1 MNDRRWF
8 LQHAAASVLLL
19 GGCATRTSPAA
30 WPDTASLLR
39 RVGPA
44 VLGVG
49 DAHGVNGSGFRLAGT
64 DTVVTAAHVLDG
76 LRAPPCVRW
85 NGTLWPVRLRASDPA
100 ADLALLDLSKE
111 CPAPGLALAEA
122 GAVEIGD
129 WVLVL
134 GCPFGTAPTA
144 TLGIVSALPG
154 AVLQPPELARRLQ
167 LNAAINPGNSGGPV
181 VNLSGA
187 VVAVA
192 NATLP
197 GGYGLGF
204 GVPVGELRRLASAA
218 PFISRTDPGS

>member
-8 LQHAAASVLLL
+8 LRHAAASGLLL
-19 GGCATRTSPAA
+19 GGCATRTSHTA
-30 WPDTASLLR
+30 WPDAAPLLR

-49 DAHGVNGSGFRLAGT
+49 DAQGVNGSGFRLAGS

-76 LRAPPCVRW
+76 LRGPPSARW
-85 NGTLWPVRLRASDPA
+85 NGTLWPLRLRVSDRE
-100 ADLALLDLSKE
+100 ADLALLDLPSA
-111 CPAPGLALAEA
+111 CPAPGLGLARA
-122 GAVEIGD
+122 GAVDIGD
-129 WVLVL
+129 WIVVL

-154 AVLQPPELARRLQ
+154 ALLQPPELARRLQ
-167 LNAAINPGNSGGPV
+167 LNAAVNPGNSGGPV

-204 GVPVGELRRLASAA
+204 GVPVGEVRRLVGTAA
-218 PFISRTDPGS
+218 PVSRTGPGS